1 VPIPGVMAVP
11 RDSAHRVAGAAR
23 TGAASTVVAAF
34 AFFDG
39 VFVGAPIA
47 VLAASLRPLLVYVG
61 AACAVAMLSI
71 GCCRWLDR
79 RWDDWLLGHGTRI
92 ERRLAGMRA
101 SRLMQHP
108 VAWIQGSSDRR
119 YAVAAAIVNPILV
132 VALAR
137 SIGGRRISD
146 RRIVLGSI
154 AYALP
159 YVAMWTVAGVVV
171 GGTFH

>member
-1 VPIPGVMAVP
+1 MAIPREP
-11 RDSAHRVAGAAR
+11 AHRVAGAAR
-23 TGAASTVVAAF
+23 TGAAGTVVAAF

-47 VLAASLRPLLVYVG
+47 VLAASLRPLLVYV
-61 AACAVAMLSI
+61 AASCAVTLLSI

-79 RWDDWLLGHGTRI
+79 RWDDWLLGHGARI
-92 ERRLAGMRA
+92 ERRLAGMRT

-108 VAWIQGSSDRR
+108 VACIESTSDRR
-119 YAVAAAIVNPILV
+119 YAVAAAIINPMLV

-137 SIGGRRISD
+137 SIGGRRIGD
-146 RRIVLGSI
+146 RRIVLGAI

-159 YVAMWTVAGVVV
+159 YVAMWTIVGVALSD
-171 GGTFH
+171 TFHGF